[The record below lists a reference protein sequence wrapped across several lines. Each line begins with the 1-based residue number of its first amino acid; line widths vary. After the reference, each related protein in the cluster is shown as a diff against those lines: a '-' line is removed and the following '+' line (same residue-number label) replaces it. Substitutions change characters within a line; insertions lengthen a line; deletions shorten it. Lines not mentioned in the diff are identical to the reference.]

1 VAAAAETVGRGPDEI
16 ALTRGRALLESGAAV
31 PGSAAV
37 HTVFGRQLMTR
48 GFTIGLIATIGGLSI
63 AVAASQAPPAAPS
76 QAALAATKI
85 EKVKDNLYII
95 TGANPVP
102 RETFAGGHT
111 GVFITDAGVVVVDTK
126 LAGWGQALLDR
137 IKTVTN
143 KPITTIINTH
153 THGDHTGSNEF
164 FGASVDS
171 VVHENTKANMA
182 RMDAFKGEKAQ
193 FLPKRTYKDK
203 LTLGSGKDQIDLY
216 YFGPGHTNGDTF
228 VVYTALRTMQA
239 GDMFPWKDAPFIDR
253 NNGGSGREWP
263 QSLKKVLDNVKD
275 VDTVIGGHQPVAA
288 WKDLALFQQFTAEL
302 FSQTAAAQ
310 KAGKTV
316 DQTAAETAWMSKYP
330 GYDSTRLKA
339 AVQAIY
345 DELSGK

>member
-1 VAAAAETVGRGPDEI
+1 MRRG
-16 ALTRGRALLESGAAV
+16 
-31 PGSAAV
+31 
-37 HTVFGRQLMTR
+37 M
-48 GFTIGLIATIGGLSI
+48 TIGLISAIGGFSI
-63 AVAASQAPPAAPS
+63 AVAASQAPPASPS
-76 QAALAATKI
+76 AAALAATKI

-95 TGANPVP
+95 TGATPLP

-111 GVFITDAGVVVVDTK
+111 GVFVTDTGVVVVDTK

-137 IKTVTN
+137 IKTVTD
-143 KPITTIINTH
+143 KPVTTIINTH

-182 RMDAFKGEKAQ
+182 RMDAFKGDKAQ

-253 NNGGSGREWP
+253 GNGGSGREWP
-263 QSLKKVLDNVKD
+263 QSLKKVLDTVKN

-302 FSQTAAAQ
+302 FTQTAAAH

-316 DQTAAETAWMSKYP
+316 DQAAAETAWMSKYQ
-330 GYDSTRLKA
+330 GYEATRLKA

>member
-1 VAAAAETVGRGPDEI
+1 MT
-16 ALTRGRALLESGAAV
+16 RALVLGV
-31 PGSAAV
+31 
-37 HTVFGRQLMTR
+37 
-48 GFTIGLIATIGGLSI
+48 IATVGGLSI
-63 AVAASQAPPAAPS
+63 AVAASQAPAAPS

-95 TGANPVP
+95 TGSNPSP
-102 RETFAGGHT
+102 REAFSGGNT

-126 LAGWGQALLDR
+126 LANWGPTLLER

-143 KPITTIINTH
+143 KPVTTIINTH

-164 FGASVDS
+164 FGAAVES
-171 VVHENTKANMA
+171 VVHENTRANMA
-182 RMDAFKGEKAQ
+182 RMDAFKGDKAK
-193 FLPKRTYKDK
+193 FLPKRTFSNT

-216 YFGPGHTNGDTF
+216 HFGAGHTNGDTF
-228 VVYTALRTMQA
+228 IVYTALRTMQA

-253 NNGGSGREWP
+253 SNGGSGRQWP
-263 QSLKKVLDNVKD
+263 LTLKKLLDGVKNVD
-275 VDTVIGGHQPVAA
+275 SVIGGHQAVAG
-288 WKDLALFQQFTAEL
+288 WKDLATFQQFTADL
-302 FSQTAAAQ
+302 WSQTEAAH

-316 DQTAAETAWMSKYP
+316 DEVVANTGWMSKYP
-330 GYDSTRLKA
+330 GYESTRLKA

>member
-1 VAAAAETVGRGPDEI
+1 
-16 ALTRGRALLESGAAV
+16 
-31 PGSAAV
+31 
-37 HTVFGRQLMTR
+37 MTR
-48 GFTIGLIATIGGLSI
+48 GLTLALIITVGGLSM

-76 QAALAATKI
+76 AAALAATTI

-111 GVFITDAGVVVVDTK
+111 GVFITDTGVVVVDTK

-137 IKTVTN
+137 IRTVTD
-143 KPITTIINTH
+143 KPVTTIINTH

-182 RMDAFKGEKAQ
+182 RMDAFKGDKAQ
-193 FLPKRTYKDK
+193 FLPKRTYKDR
-203 LTLGSGKDQIDLY
+203 LTLGSGRDQIDLY
-216 YFGPGHTNGDTF
+216 YFGRGHTDGDTF
-228 VVYTALRTMQA
+228 IVYTALRTMQA

-253 NNGGSGREWP
+253 TNGGSGREWP
-263 QSLKKVLDNVKD
+263 QTLKKVLDNVKN
-275 VDTVIGGHQPVAA
+275 VDTVIGGHQPVAG
-288 WKDLALFQQFTAEL
+288 WKDLARFQQFTAEL
-302 FSQTAAAQ
+302 YTQTAAAH

-316 DQTAAETAWMSKYP
+316 DQAAAETTWMSRYP
-330 GYDSTRLKA
+330 GYEATRLKA

-345 DELSGK
+345 DELDGK